1 MSEEFNSLTIAVLR
15 NKVYDLK
22 KSREENLKKLK
33 ELQNKTN
40 SLSQKINEI
49 TKKKKKVQSS
59 LQEKV
64 EAENIKTVKQLLTST
79 ASIPNRSVHIGFFRI
94 KLKSVIPEEEIFKIL
109 SPIFNEDW
117 NNTDKKQIIETT
129 TYCPYP
135 DYWEDDTKNIDFF
148 ISKENPKT
156 KEIIHINWYANYTKN
171 KSNFEIR
178 DSKLKLNHVFQLIKI
193 LQTNPNIQDFKLED
207 YPNLMSVIVEKINQ

>member
-49 TKKKKKVQSS
+49 TDKIQKVQSS

-148 ISKENPKT
+148 ISKKNPKT